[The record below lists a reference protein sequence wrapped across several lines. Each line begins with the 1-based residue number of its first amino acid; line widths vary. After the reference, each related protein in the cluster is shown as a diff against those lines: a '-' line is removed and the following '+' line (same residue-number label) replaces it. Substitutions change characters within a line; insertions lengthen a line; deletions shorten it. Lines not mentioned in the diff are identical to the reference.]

1 MKITAM
7 SSLQRFWLT
16 EVSRSRKILLISA
29 LGLGTGLL
37 ATPTNGIVLNAIL
50 AKGVVLGNVHQEIEI
65 ERNPDGSVSPWEAE
79 LHTHGATDTYVQ
91 HLILAPGGYSGWH
104 THPGLLVAT
113 VISGSIDFY
122 NANCQKLTVNPGEVF
137 FENGNVHGIVNTG
150 TVNAE
155 LYISYLIKHNLPRRL
170 EANAPACAVSTPIP

>member
-50 AKGVVLGNVHQEIEI
+50 AKGVVLGNVHQEILREGRRSPH
-65 ERNPDGSVSPWEAE
+65 EGGSLRN
-79 LHTHGATDTYVQ
+79 
-91 HLILAPGGYSGWH
+91 
-104 THPGLLVAT
+104 
-113 VISGSIDFY
+113 
-122 NANCQKLTVNPGEVF
+122 
-137 FENGNVHGIVNTG
+137 
-150 TVNAE
+150 
-155 LYISYLIKHNLPRRL
+155 
-170 EANAPACAVSTPIP
+170 